1 LKTKFK
7 LSATLLAFVIVALL
21 AWKFTFNDESALA
34 NWKQSNESSTVIIDH
49 LVWQNV
55 LDKFLFVA
63 DDPGVNLFDYQALID
78 GGREEL
84 SRYLEKMS
92 NLTLTDY
99 NRNEQFAY
107 WVNLYNALTVDLI
120 ADHYPT
126 ESITQ
131 ISGRPTSF
139 GPWDNPAIDIQGE
152 TLSLNDIEHRI
163 LRPLWK
169 DYRIHFAL
177 NCASIGCPNLQ
188 AQTFSAKNS
197 DTLLNQA
204 AQQFLN
210 HPRAIEITDNGLVM
224 SSIFDWYQEDFG
236 ANETELLG
244 TLSPYLSEAQQQ
256 KAISSLDSIDYQ
268 YDWSLNDDS

>member
-1 LKTKFK
+1 MKPKLK
-7 LSATLLAFVIVALL
+7 LSATLLTIFIAALL
-21 AWKFTFNDESALA
+21 AWKFSLNNKPAIEHWQHSNDA
-34 NWKQSNESSTVIIDH
+34 STAVIDH
-49 LVWQNV
+49 SAWQNV
-55 LDKFLFVA
+55 LHQYLYVA
-63 DDPGVNLFDYQALID
+63 DDPGVNLFDYQLLIEH
-78 GGREEL
+78 GREEL
-84 SRYLEKMS
+84 SEYLATMS
-92 NLTLTDY
+92 RLTLTDY

-126 ESITQ
+126 DSITQ

-139 GPWDNPAIDIQGE
+139 GPWDNPAIEIQGE

-188 AQTFSAKNS
+188 ANVFTAKNS
-197 DTLLNQA
+197 EKLLDQA

-210 HPRAIEITDNGLVM
+210 HPRGIEITDNGLVM

-236 ANETELLG
+236 RNEAALLD

-256 KAISSLDSIDYQ
+256 QAKSNLDNIDYQ
-268 YDWSLNDDS
+268 YNWDLNDDS